1 MEQTQRKDWMS
12 IVLAGFCAL
21 AILVFLAGGILAL
34 VRGIANLQETGD
46 ASLSLLPA
54 FLAIAALILL
64 GALIGRTGW
73 LALRQI
79 QGKPAESAQ
88 IPPLSIGKG
97 LVFFGGWIL
106 SIVAAAFLN
115 ARPTLGWFSL
125 PFYLLA
131 IGLPVYG
138 LIRLGLGGLGSGSK
152 LRAWGTL
159 SAGMTVA
166 PFLSGLIEG
175 LVILIIVV
183 MIAVF
188 MGLDQQ
194 RLAALQALAEQLKN
208 VTTQEQILALVMPYL
223 TNPLTLV
230 MGLFLLSVVTPLV
243 EETAKSLPVWAAWRK
258 LESPAQGFALGALSG
273 AGFGL
278 VEGLL
283 VSASP
288 NATWGT
294 TLAVRAA
301 SSAMHIITSG
311 LVGWGLGKAAQQ
323 KRALPALGGY
333 LLGISI
339 HGIWNACVVIMVY
352 ASTLILLS
360 GATPNIVAALVAMS
374 VLCFLGLLILLA
386 PIVLWIIN
394 HQLRKSR
401 PAAPAAEFI
410 EPAPM
415 ENVVI

>member
-1 MEQTQRKDWMS
+1 MEQTQRKDWAA
-12 IVLAGFCAL
+12 IVVAGFCAL
-21 AILVFLAGGILAL
+21 TILVFLAGGGFAL
-34 VRGIANLQETGD
+34 VRGILNLQETGD
-46 ASLSLLPA
+46 AALSLFPA
-54 FLAIAALILL
+54 ILTIAALLL
-64 GALIGRTGW
+64 PGTLIGRTGW
-73 LALRQI
+73 LALHRI
-79 QGKPAESAQ
+79 QGKPEESAQ
-88 IPPLSIGKG
+88 IPPLSIWMG
-97 LVFFGGWIL
+97 LAFFGGWIL
-106 SIVAAAFLN
+106 SILAAALLN
-115 ARPTLGWFSL
+115 ARPALGWFSL

-138 LIRLGLGGLGSGSK
+138 LVRLGLGGLRAGSK

-166 PFLSGLIEG
+166 PLLSGLIEG
-175 LVILIIVV
+175 VVILVIVVIV
-183 MIAVF
+183 AVI
-188 MGLDQQ
+188 MGLDPQ
-194 RLAALQALAEQLKN
+194 RLSALQTLAEQLKT
-208 VTTQEQILALVMPYL
+208 VTSQEQIMALVAPYL

-230 MGLFLLSVVTPLV
+230 VGIFFLSVVTPLV

-258 LESPAQGFALGALSG
+258 LDSPAQGFALGALSG

-283 VSASP
+283 VSATP

-301 SSAMHIITSG
+301 SSAMHIITAG
-311 LVGWGLGKAAQQ
+311 WVGWGVGKAAQQ

-339 HGIWNACVVIMVY
+339 HGIWNACVVVMAY
-352 ASTLILLS
+352 AGALTLLS

-386 PIVLWIIN
+386 PIVLWIVN
-394 HQLRKSR
+394 HQLRKSQ
-401 PAAPAAEFI
+401 PAPPAAEVI
-410 EPAPM
+410 EPPQI

>member
-1 MEQTQRKDWMS
+1 MEQTQRRDWLA
-12 IVLAGFCAL
+12 ILLAGLSAL
-21 AILVFLAGGILAL
+21 TILVFLAGGVLAL
-34 VRGIANLQETGD
+34 VSGILKLQETGD
-46 ASLSLLPA
+46 AALSLLPA
-54 FLAIAALILL
+54 LLTIAALLL
-64 GALIGRTGW
+64 LSVLIGRTGW
-73 LALRQI
+73 LALRRF
-79 QGKPAESAQ
+79 QGKPAESTQ
-88 IPPLSIGKG
+88 FPPLSIWIG

-106 SIVAAAFLN
+106 SIIAAALLIS
-115 ARPTLGWFSL
+115 RPALGWFSL

-138 LIRLGLGGLGSGSK
+138 LVRLGLGGLRAGSK

-159 SAGMTVA
+159 TTGMTVA

-175 LVILIIVV
+175 VVILVIVV
-183 MIAVF
+183 IIAVF
-188 MGLDQQ
+188 MGLDPQ
-194 RLAALQALAEQLKN
+194 RLATLQALADQLKN
-208 VTTQEQILALVMPYL
+208 VTSQEQVLALVAPYF

-230 MGLFLLSVVTPLV
+230 GGLFLLSVVTPLV
-243 EETAKSLPVWAAWRK
+243 EETAKSLPIWAAWRK
-258 LESPAQGFALGALSG
+258 LESPAHGFALGALSG

-339 HGIWNACVVIMVY
+339 HGIWNACIVVMVY
-352 ASTLILLS
+352 ASALTLLS
-360 GATPNIVAALVAMS
+360 GATPNIVAALVVMS
-374 VLCFLGLLILLA
+374 VLCFLGLLILSA
-386 PIVLWIIN
+386 PIVLGVVN
-394 HQLRKSR
+394 HQLRKSQ
-401 PAAPAAEFI
+401 PAPPAAEI
-410 EPAPM
+410 VEPPQI